1 MYFPCIKLNII
12 NSTMPVQT
20 RSQTKANNA
29 NAPAPGLLLLA
40 DAAAPGLLLLAAAA
54 LLDPAPEIK
63 KNTPSA
69 EILNWIEE
77 HGRKNA
83 TALYLMTNID
93 RQFIHH
99 FVRHTHEFI
108 DKLKACEGQEN
119 QVAIS
124 VAMWEYFSHN
134 ISLLYKYGGNP
145 SGYGMVIA
153 TIIEKMREQQ
163 KQIKNDELST
173 TDPIWVEKLQT
184 SLVDFKSEL
193 DKVARK
199 LASKIAFMSMCKK
212 ADPVLYSY
220 LIKIHV

>member
-1 MYFPCIKLNII
+1 MLLLDDGLDISPLITTT
-12 NSTMPVQT
+12 SRMPVQT
-20 RSQTKANNA
+20 RSMTKKAQA
-29 NAPAPGLLLLA
+29 LPLAPVPTPTPAPAPV
-40 DAAAPGLLLLAAAA
+40 
-54 LLDPAPEIK
+54 PEIK

-83 TALYLMTNID
+83 TTLYLMTNID
-93 RQFIHH
+93 RHFIQH
-99 FVRHTHEFI
+99 FVSHTCDFI
-108 DKLKACEGQEN
+108 DKLKTCEGQEN

-124 VAMWEYFSHN
+124 VSMWEYFSYN

-153 TIIEKMREQQ
+153 TIIEKMHEQQ
-163 KQIKNDELST
+163 KQIKNGELSS

-184 SLVDFKSEL
+184 SLVEFKSEF
-193 DKVARK
+193 DEVARK
-199 LASKIAFMSMCKK
+199 LVTKLAFMSMCKK

-220 LIKIHV
+220 LMKIRM

>member
-1 MYFPCIKLNII
+1 MYFHWITLSII

-40 DAAAPGLLLLAAAA
+40 DAALADAAA
-54 LLDPAPEIK
+54 LAPSPAPEIK

-77 HGRKNA
+77 HGKKNA
-83 TALYLMTNID
+83 TTLYLMTNMNT
-93 RQFIHH
+93 QFIQH
-99 FVRHTHEFI
+99 FINHTCDFI

-145 SGYGMVIA
+145 SGYGMVIE
-153 TIIEKMREQQ
+153 TMIEKMREQQ
-163 KQIKNDELST
+163 KQIKNGEFSS

-184 SLVDFKSEL
+184 SLVDFKSEF

-199 LASKIAFMSMCKK
+199 LATRLAFMNNCKK
-212 ADPVLYSY
+212 VDPVSYSY
-220 LIKIHV
+220 LKKFHV